1 MHTMKKNILFLGLL
15 FAAAGSFAQ
24 GYQVNLQ
31 IPQYKHGIA
40 YLTYYMGPNLN
51 IADSAAVSSTGLAI
65 FKGAQKLPGGIYVV
79 VFPGKKLRADFLI
92 DKEQKITIKVA
103 DTNNITGTTVVTGSP
118 ANNLYAQYQKF
129 VSQKASLL
137 ETERRAYAA
146 STTKPD
152 SLYHERNYNQV
163 NKELN
168 VYRENLVKTQPSS
181 LMAVL
186 LKAMKEPQPPIT
198 NPVTKEDTLNSY
210 YFYKNHYWDGVSFMD
225 DRIIRSPFF
234 LPRFERYY
242 REVIQQAADTVIKD
256 IDYKLLLARNSPEMY
271 KFMLN
276 WLTDEYINPKYM
288 GLDAVFVHLFN
299 KYHSKGLTKWLNE
312 KQMESINRRA
322 YMLMANLVGEKA
334 ANLEMLSPE
343 DKPTALYDVAATYT
357 VVAFWDPNCGHCKEE
372 IPRLDSFYRAGWKNN
387 GVKVFAVLTPDDKT
401 TAIPEWKKFITEHK
415 LEDWTHAYKTKEMED
430 ADFKAQKPGFRQLY
444 DITLTP
450 TLYLLDK
457 DKNIIAKKLTLKQ
470 MDELLQVKW
479 KK

>member
-1 MHTMKKNILFLGLL
+1 MRKNLL
-15 FAAAGSFAQ
+15 FWSVLLVFTGGFAQ

-31 IPQYKHGIA
+31 IPQYRQGIA
-40 YLTYYMGPNLN
+40 YLTYYMGGNLN
-51 IADSAAVSSTGLAI
+51 IADSAAVSTAGLAI
-65 FKGAQKLPGGIYVV
+65 FKGPQKLPGGIYVV
-79 VFPGKKLRADFLI
+79 VFPGKKLRTDFLL
-92 DKEQKITIKVA
+92 DKEQKINIRVA
-103 DTNNITGTTVVTGSP
+103 DTNNIPGTAVVTGSP

-129 VSQKASLL
+129 VAQKATLL

-146 STTKPD
+146 SPTKPD
-152 SLYHERNYNQV
+152 SQYHERNYNQL

-168 VYRENLVKTQPSS
+168 TYRDNLIKTQPASM
-181 LMAVL
+181 MAVL
-186 LKAMKEPQPPIT
+186 LKAMKEPQLPKA
-198 NPVTKEDTLNSY
+198 NPVTKEDTLSNY
-210 YFYKNHYWDGVSFMD
+210 YYYKNHYWDGVSFMD

-242 REVIQQAADTVIKD
+242 REVIPQVADTIIKD
-256 IDYKLLLARNSPEMY
+256 IDYKLLLARTSPEMY

-299 KYHSKGLTKWLNE
+299 QYHSKGLTKWLNE

-334 ANLEMLSPE
+334 ANLEMLTPE
-343 DKPTALYDVAATYT
+343 GKPTALYDVAGDYT
-357 VVAFWDPNCGHCKEE
+357 VVAFWDPSCGHCKEE
-372 IPRLDSFYRAGWKNN
+372 IPRLDSFYRAGWKSH

-401 TAIPEWKKFITEHK
+401 SAFTEWKNFIAEHK
-415 LEDWTHAYKTKEMED
+415 LQDWTHVYKTKEMED

-450 TLYLLDK
+450 TIYLLDK

-470 MDELLQVKW
+470 LDELLQVKW